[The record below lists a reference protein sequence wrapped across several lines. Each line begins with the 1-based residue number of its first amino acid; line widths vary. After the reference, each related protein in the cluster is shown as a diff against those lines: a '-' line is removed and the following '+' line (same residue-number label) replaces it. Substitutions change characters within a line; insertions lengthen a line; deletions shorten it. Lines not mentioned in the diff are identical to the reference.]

1 MKDSQN
7 PAISLDEY
15 LHRVGQCRRQPFGQ
29 RFRNQFRDMRG
40 TAEIAMLQAPSQQEY
55 DEFHRI
61 LAAMTEEEKTHPDTL
76 TDDQIQDIAQCAKAE
91 TANVSIFINGYV
103 LTNRSLI
110 KKTNIHS

>member
-1 MKDSQN
+1 
-7 PAISLDEY
+7 
-15 LHRVGQCRRQPFGQ
+15 
-29 RFRNQFRDMRG
+29 MRG

-61 LAAMTEEEKTHPDTL
+61 LEVMTKEEKIYPDAL
-76 TDDQIQDIAQCAKAE
+76 TDEQIQNIAQRAKAE

-110 KKTNIHS
+110 KK